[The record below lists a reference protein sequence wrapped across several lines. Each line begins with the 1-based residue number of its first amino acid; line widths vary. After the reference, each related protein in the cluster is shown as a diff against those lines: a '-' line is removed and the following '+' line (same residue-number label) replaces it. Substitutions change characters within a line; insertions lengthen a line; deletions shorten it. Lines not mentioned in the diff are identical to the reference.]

1 MRAMRPKAS
10 LPNDPFI
17 CPKISAGGEAAGRGG
32 RQPPLPRL
40 PWVPAMNRFAALFA
54 ALDSTTKTGA
64 KTEALADY
72 FRAAPPQDRVW
83 TIALLSGRRPKRS
96 VTSTELRQWAAEAA
110 GIPLWLFEEAYPI
123 VGDLAE
129 TIALVLPP
137 PSRTVDQSLTETLTA
152 LIALTGQPA
161 EIRRAA
167 ILAAWDALP
176 HDARF
181 LFNKLITG
189 GFRMGVSQGLM
200 TRALGLATGVAE
212 TTLAHRL
219 MGDWDPARLS
229 FDALIA
235 GDGQDGA
242 QPYPFALASP
252 LEAEA
257 TSLGAPGQWIA
268 EWKWDGI
275 RGQLIHRAGAFA
287 LWSRGEE
294 LMTDRFP
301 EFSALADFL
310 PPGCVI
316 DGEVLAWGAGPLA
329 DQPQPFAAL
338 QKRIG
343 RKTVPKKLLAEAP
356 VRMLAYDLLEDGG
369 VDLRAVPLAVR
380 RARLSALIAGLPPG
394 LPLAVSPALPFETWE
409 ALAET
414 RTGARAAQAEGLMLK
429 RASSP
434 YHVGRKRGDW
444 WKWKLDP
451 YSVDAVM
458 IYAQS
463 GHGRRATLFTD
474 FTFAVRDGNDLVPFA
489 KAYSGLTD
497 AEFRTITTW
506 VNKYTLERF
515 GPVRRV
521 PPELVFEIGFE
532 GIQASPRHKSG
543 IALRFP
549 RMLRWRQD
557 KGVADIDTLDGLK
570 ALLAV
575 HAN

>member
-1 MRAMRPKAS
+1 MKA
-10 LPNDPFI
+10 
-17 CPKISAGGEAAGRGG
+17 
-32 RQPPLPRL
+32 
-40 PWVPAMNRFAALFA
+40 FAALFA
-54 ALDSTTKTGA
+54 ALDATTKTGA
-64 KTEALADY
+64 KTAALADY
-72 FRAAPPQDRVW
+72 LRSAPPQDRVW

-96 VTSTELRQWAAEAA
+96 VNATELRQWAAEAA

-137 PSRTVDQSLTETLTA
+137 ASTDASPGLTETMLG

-161 EIRRAA
+161 EARRAA
-167 ILAAWDALP
+167 ILAAWDSLP

-181 LFNKLITG
+181 VFNKLITG

-200 TRALGLATGVAE
+200 TRALAQATGVVE

-219 MGDWDPARLS
+219 MGNWNPATTS
-229 FDALIA
+229 FAALIA
-235 GDGQDGA
+235 GDGGDGLA
-242 QPYPFALASP
+242 PYPFALASP
-252 LEAEA
+252 LEAEVG
-257 TSLGAPGQWIA
+257 SLGAPGDWIA

-275 RGQLIHRAGAFA
+275 RGQLIARATGFA

-294 LMTDRFP
+294 LITDRFP
-301 EFSALADFL
+301 EFVRLADFL
-310 PPGCVI
+310 PPGTVI
-316 DGEVLAWGAGPLA
+316 DGEVLAWGEN
-329 DQPQPFAAL
+329 QPRPFADL

-343 RKTVPKKLLAEAP
+343 RKVVSKKLLADTPA
-356 VRMLAYDLLEDGG
+356 RMLAYDLLELAGR
-369 VDLRAVPLAVR
+369 DLRDVPLQER
-380 RARLSALIAGLPPG
+380 RAQLSALIADLPPG
-394 LPLAVSPALPFETWE
+394 LPLGLSPAVGFDSWE
-409 ALAET
+409 DLAVT
-414 RTGARAAQAEGLMLK
+414 RAGARGMMAEGLMLK
-429 RASSP
+429 AAASP
-434 YHVGRKRGDW
+434 YHVGRKRGSW

-463 GHGRRATLFTD
+463 GHGRRATLFSD
-474 FTFAVRDGNDLVPFA
+474 FTFAVRDGNELVPFA

-497 AEFRTITTW
+497 AEFRQITAW
-506 VNKYTLERF
+506 VNKHTLERF

-532 GIQASPRHKSG
+532 GIQASTRHKSG

-557 KGVADIDTLDGLK
+557 KGVADIDTLDELR
-570 ALLAV
+570 ALLGAQGG
-575 HAN
+575 